1 MVFKEVIWSGSD
13 QEGDEV
19 EYEEVP
25 EEELWEDGELN
36 SAQVQEKIIRHTMQQ
51 GDWLLVRKVD
61 NGKD

>member
-51 GDWLLVRKVD
+51 GDWILVRSID
-61 NGKD
+61 GKD

>member
-1 MVFKEVIWSGSD
+1 MVFKEAIWSGSD

-51 GDWLLVRKVD
+51 GDWMLVRSID
-61 NGKD
+61 GKD